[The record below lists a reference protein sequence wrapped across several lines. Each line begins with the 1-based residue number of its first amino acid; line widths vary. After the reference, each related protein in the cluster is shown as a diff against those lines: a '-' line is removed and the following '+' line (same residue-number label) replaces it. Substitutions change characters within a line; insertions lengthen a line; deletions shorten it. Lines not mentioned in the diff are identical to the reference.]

1 MKKCTKDE
9 KLIQKQITSLVSEI
23 HVAGLLAELK
33 LRQTWFRIQLLI
45 SCTVDFKTYQ
55 IKDLE
60 SKHIDFELKSNVSAI

>member
-23 HVAGLLAELK
+23 HVAGLLAELN
-33 LRQTWFRIQLLI
+33 LRQIWFRIRLLI

-60 SKHIDFELKSNVSAI
+60 SKHIGIELKLDVSAI